1 MTLPRVGKKAS
12 FKLARRI
19 ALQILFK
26 IFDAYCECKKYST
39 AYAYK
44 NLRRFQYFLKY
55 KKCPDF
61 RGVFL
66 VPLKKTI
73 ICVKICTLSAH

>member
-1 MTLPRVGKKAS
+1 M
-12 FKLARRI
+12 RI
-19 ALQILFK
+19 ANVK
-26 IFDAYCECKKYST
+26 IFNS
-39 AYAYK
+39 YAYK

-73 ICVKICTLSAH
+73 IYKKICVLSAH

>member
-1 MTLPRVGKKAS
+1 M
-12 FKLARRI
+12 RI
-19 ALQILFK
+19 ANTKNIQFLRI
-26 IFDAYCECKKYST
+26 
-39 AYAYK
+39 K
-44 NLRRFQYFLKY
+44 NLRDSQYFLKY

-73 ICVKICTLSAH
+73 IYKKICVLSAH